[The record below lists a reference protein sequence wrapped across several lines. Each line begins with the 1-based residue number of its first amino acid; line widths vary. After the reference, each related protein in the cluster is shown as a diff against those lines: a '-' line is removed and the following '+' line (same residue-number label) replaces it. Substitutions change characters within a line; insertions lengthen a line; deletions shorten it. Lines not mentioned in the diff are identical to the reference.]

1 MAQQTVPIPGEI
13 LKTTVI
19 FGLTFDEL
27 MVLAA
32 LPLVLVLPSAMI
44 DAVPIWISG
53 VTVALG
59 FVGVLAIVYKT
70 PPGQSPVEWFPAYM
84 DRKIKPDRFVLK
96 PQDNTKYGAPEINYQ
111 DVVHTA
117 NLIEEE
123 DEATPELVEKL
134 TNEIDGADKL
144 ERPEWAESHD
154 SEETDVL
161 GAVAEKVKP

>member
-59 FVGVLAIVYKT
+59 FVVCLPSSTRHRLA
-70 PPGQSPVEWFPAYM
+70 SPRLNGSRRTWTG
-84 DRKIKPDRFVLK
+84 K
-96 PQDNTKYGAPEINYQ
+96 
-111 DVVHTA
+111 
-117 NLIEEE
+117 
-123 DEATPELVEKL
+123 
-134 TNEIDGADKL
+134 
-144 ERPEWAESHD
+144 
-154 SEETDVL
+154 
-161 GAVAEKVKP
+161 